1 MMTLHLYQS
10 YYQKDQENT
19 LNSIF
24 IPYDNTKNETP
35 ELREYPMWKALY
47 EKHKGTMVYW
57 GLLSWRWLDKTKLP
71 AEEFKQWILDNPGYD
86 VYHIDPFLDVS
97 VSYPNIWIQG
107 DRWHPG
113 MINFC
118 NRLFPKI
125 GINKPVESII
135 YKPKDFATCN
145 YFVGNTL
152 FWGSYLKFL
161 DEVIEI
167 CQNDPELNH
176 YMFEDKRL
184 YNGAM
189 IPSFSFIVERL
200 FSLHNFTK
208 PKIKV
213 KKFPVSWHNY
223 EKMYGPAHSELV
235 RIYDEKN
242 NQ

>member
-1 MMTLHLYQS
+1 MTALYLYQA
-10 YYQKDQENT
+10 YYEKDQEKHFD
-19 LNSIF
+19 LAF
-24 IPYDNTKNETP
+24 MPYDNTKNEAP
-35 ELREYPMWKALY
+35 HLREYPMWKALY
-47 EKHKGTMVYW
+47 EKHKGTMSYW

-97 VSYPNIWIQG
+97 VSNTNIWTQG

-118 NRLFPKI
+118 NRLFPKM
-125 GINKPVESII
+125 GITSRVEEIV
-135 YKPKDFATCN
+135 YRPEDFATCN
-145 YFVGNTL
+145 YFVGNSH
-152 FWGSYLKFL
+152 FWASYLKFL
-161 DEVIEI
+161 DEAIEI

-189 IPSFSFIVERL
+189 IPSFAFVAERM
-200 FSLHNFTK
+200 FSLHNYLKRT
-208 PKIKV
+208 IKV
-213 KKFPVSWHNY
+213 KKFPVTWHNY
-223 EKMYGPAHSELV
+223 EKIYGAAHQHLV
-235 RIYDEKN
+235 RVYDEKN